1 MPPRERPVNFS
12 PIGFQIIE
20 ATVILVTVTFI
31 FGKDR
36 FLWTQLKKARPSG
49 LVYARLRDFSEKTA
63 WQKTRHAVL
72 LLYSF
77 LFLLLRWAAAYLN
90 ALYMAGDNSGQS
102 SSNCIA
108 RSAADLTLS
117 NYSLEGTSSSS
128 IVKVLVI
135 IEPPCKQIEQNP
147 LQLEQSITLYHSKIN
162 LAEDLRRY
170 KWFPG
175 PWCWLAPVGMLNWL

>member
-90 ALYMAGDNSGQS
+90 ALYMAGDNSGHS
-102 SSNCIA
+102 SSNYIT
-108 RSAADLTLS
+108 RFIADLTS
-117 NYSLEGTSSSS
+117 FGCSLEGTCPSK
-128 IVKVLVI
+128 ILVI
-135 IEPPCKQIEQNP
+135 IEPPCIISFKLINFSINGLWDP
-147 LQLEQSITLYHSKIN
+147 LCFSPQFL
-162 LAEDLRRY
+162 
-170 KWFPG
+170 
-175 PWCWLAPVGMLNWL
+175 